1 MRGGSV
7 EDEDWGIRVYS
18 LHSLLIVIF
27 QNKKYL
33 ILTIPI
39 TCPFNFFL
47 GERVCFCFHA
57 SFIPSHARTVAIG
70 QS

>member
-1 MRGGSV
+1 
-7 EDEDWGIRVYS
+7 
-18 LHSLLIVIF
+18 
-27 QNKKYL
+27 
-33 ILTIPI
+33 
-39 TCPFNFFL
+39 L